1 MISKAL
7 KEVLNQKY
15 PAGTRIELENMI
27 GEGDMSAGLK
37 GTVNFIDDLGQIH
50 INWDNGRTL
59 ALDPIIDSFSKINEQ
74 DESMDFN
81 QNMGM

>member
-15 PAGTRIELENMI
+15 PAGARIELENMI
-27 GEGDMSAGLK
+27 GEGDMPTGLK

-50 INWDNGRTL
+50 VNWDNGRTL
-59 ALDPIIDSFSKINEQ
+59 ALDAIIDSFSKINEQ
-74 DESMDFN
+74 DESMGFN